1 MGTFAHRVLE
11 VSHKELLAHAMERAA
26 GTSELERI
34 ATEDDQGAHGE
45 AWCAE
50 VDRLATLAGVDPT
63 ARVAGSR
70 VDLSDERAL
79 EVARQALLA
88 EFDAHLSHQYQ
99 LVRGRR
105 PLPQALVAHTAAER
119 GQVEALRRD
128 LSTLLDYEAGLLAGY
143 EPRLFEWSFG
153 RGGAEVEYAGVRLTG
168 TVDRVDVDAHGQAVV
183 IDYKHKSD
191 RGFAAEYD
199 VFTKEGATATAG
211 FAMPRRVQSLIYGQ
225 VIRHAFPDLKVTGA
239 VYLCTKGTHEL
250 AGAVG
255 EDALD
260 NVFGAHAPS
269 SQRLPRLA
277 VPRAFGFGRTDGSG
291 MEALL
296 DACEEAIAEQVS
308 RMLAGDVQAS
318 PKDPESCRFCPVLNC
333 ERRLGK

>member
-1 MGTFAHRVLE
+1 M
-11 VSHKELLAHAMERAA
+11 
-26 GTSELERI
+26 
-34 ATEDDQGAHGE
+34 
-45 AWCAE
+45 
-50 VDRLATLAGVDPT
+50 
-63 ARVAGSR
+63 
-70 VDLSDERAL
+70 
-79 EVARQALLA
+79 
-88 EFDAHLSHQYQ
+88 
-99 LVRGRR
+99 
-105 PLPQALVAHTAAER
+105 
-119 GQVEALRRD
+119 
-128 LSTLLDYEAGLLAGY
+128 
-143 EPRLFEWSFG
+143 
-153 RGGAEVEYAGVRLTG
+153 RLTG

-225 VIRHAFPDLKVTGA
+225 VIRHAFPNLKVTGA
-239 VYLCTKGTHEL
+239 VYLCTKGAHEL

-308 RMLAGDVQAS
+308 RMLAGDVEAS